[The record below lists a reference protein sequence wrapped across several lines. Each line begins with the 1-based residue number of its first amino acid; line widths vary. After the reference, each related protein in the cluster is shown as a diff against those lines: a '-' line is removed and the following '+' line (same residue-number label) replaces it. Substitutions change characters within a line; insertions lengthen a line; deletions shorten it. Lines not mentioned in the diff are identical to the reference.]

1 MIQDIDTAGIDSER
15 LVRDLWNEI
24 PEKKSRYPHAV
35 FRRHALFIAARKKGL
50 TFKSIGRI
58 TGFNHATVMHAEKW
72 HKPNLEQQ
80 PEYKRW
86 FNAYSQMLLANTAE
100 KELSYLI
107 EELGYIVKRKEELE
121 KEIEQRKA
129 QLNKYLVN

>member
-1 MIQDIDTAGIDSER
+1 MIQYIDIARIDSER

-35 FRRHALFIAARKKGL
+35 FRRHALFMAARKKGL

-72 HKPNLEQQ
+72 HKPNLQQQ
-80 PEYKRW
+80 PEYQKW
-86 FNAYSQMLLANTAE
+86 FSAYSQMLLANTAE

-107 EELGYIVKRKEELE
+107 EELDFINERKENLE
-121 KEIEQRKA
+121 QEIERRKA
-129 QLNKYLVN
+129 QLSKYSVN

>member
-1 MIQDIDTAGIDSER
+1 MIQDIDLATINSER
-15 LVRDLWNEI
+15 LLRDLWDEI

-35 FRRHALFIAARKKGL
+35 FRRHALFMAARKKGL

-80 PEYKRW
+80 PEYQKW

-107 EELGYIVKRKEELE
+107 EELDYIVKRKEELE